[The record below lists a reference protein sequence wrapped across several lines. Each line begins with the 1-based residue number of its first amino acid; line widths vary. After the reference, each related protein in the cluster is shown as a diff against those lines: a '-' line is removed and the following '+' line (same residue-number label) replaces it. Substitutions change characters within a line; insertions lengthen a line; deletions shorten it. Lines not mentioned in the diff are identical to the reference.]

1 MRKRE
6 NARTRVPVSNRS
18 AEPKRRLPK
27 PSLGGGRLDIPSLAV
42 IGVVVLLIL
51 ATVYVPLKNYFDGRT
66 EIARLEESIAAK
78 QVEREGLVA
87 EIERYEDEAFIEQEA
102 RRRLGVIEP
111 GETAW
116 RIVDGRMVPEGQMT
130 TSSDDE
136 EVQPEWYEVLW
147 DSIAEEPPEEDG
159 MQMPVE

>member
-1 MRKRE
+1 MKAYE
-6 NARTRVPVSNRS
+6 KKGAHKELAEIS
-18 AEPKRRLPK
+18 ADMTLDEIIDMVRGMGLEVTIEPKDFTPSKRTATLIRLRDGDFDGIIMAYSCFDRLPL
-27 PSLGGGRLDIPSLAV
+27 SNDYL
-42 IGVVVLLIL
+42 
-51 ATVYVPLKNYFDGRT
+51 
-66 EIARLEESIAAK
+66 
-78 QVEREGLVA
+78 
-87 EIERYEDEAFIEQEA
+87 IERYEDEAFIEQEA

-116 RIVDGRMVPEGQMT
+116 RIVDERMVPEGQMT